1 MRIRKD
7 IDFRWSVA
15 SASGSETFS
24 LCVCGA
30 PQFEAIPGESG
41 VAIVWERGHSILWH
55 LGCIVM
61 LCHFWLLLSLER
73 LCHHVVGNRPQVAKP
88 DFFRTGKKIIILE
101 EKAFWKVHT

>member
-1 MRIRKD
+1 
-7 IDFRWSVA
+7 
-15 SASGSETFS
+15 
-24 LCVCGA
+24 
-30 PQFEAIPGESG
+30 
-41 VAIVWERGHSILWH
+41 
-55 LGCIVM
+55 M